1 LELSQ
6 FAKKII
12 DLGTG
17 RARSAGL
24 AIRLTEPDPT
34 PIFSTART
42 LWPAGFTDVDFGLG
56 VSLADEAA
64 RGRASVSF
72 RRDQPQRAGRA
83 A

>member
-12 DLGTG
+12 DSGTG

-24 AIRLTEPDPT
+24 AIRLTEPDST

-42 LWPAGFTDVDFGLG
+42 LWPVGFTDVDFGLG

-64 RGRASVSF
+64 ARSRVS
-72 RRDQPQRAGRA
+72 QLSP
-83 A
+83 

>member
-24 AIRLTEPDPT
+24 AIRLTEPDST

-42 LWPAGFTDVDFGLG
+42 LFTDVDLGLA

-64 RGRASVSF
+64 ARSRVS
-72 RRDQPQRAGRA
+72 QLSP
-83 A
+83 

>member
-1 LELSQ
+1 MDALKRADRNLKLSQ

-12 DLGTG
+12 DSGTG

-24 AIRLTEPDPT
+24 VIRLTEPDST

-64 RGRASVSF
+64 AQSRVS
-72 RRDQPQRAGRA
+72 QL
-83 A
+83 